1 MSHQLPDDSEEE
13 DQVVMNHDA
22 HNTDILVRQ
31 HEELISDLLPDS
43 PFGSQTKCLIV
54 I

>member
-22 HNTDILVRQ
+22 HNTDIRFRQ
-31 HEELISDLLPDS
+31 EELISDLMSDS
-43 PFGSQTKCLIV
+43 SFGSQTKF
-54 I
+54 